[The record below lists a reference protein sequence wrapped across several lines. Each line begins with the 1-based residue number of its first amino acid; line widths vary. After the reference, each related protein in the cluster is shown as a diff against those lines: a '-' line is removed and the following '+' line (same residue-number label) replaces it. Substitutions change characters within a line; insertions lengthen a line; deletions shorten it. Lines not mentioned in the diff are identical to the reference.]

1 MSVHIEI
8 ATNAASAG
16 SPCIA
21 PGVSCL
27 SAALN
32 RVAVWQDGALVRE
45 VELCQAHT
53 LAVSQSLRSM
63 PGASVNINGRPAAIM
78 GV

>member
-1 MSVHIEI
+1 MSVHVEI

-16 SPCIA
+16 APCIA

-27 SAALN
+27 SAAIN
-32 RVAVWQDGALVRE
+32 RVAVWQDGAFVRE
-45 VELCQAHT
+45 VELCHDHT

-63 PGASVNINGRPAAIM
+63 PGASANINGRPAPIVEA
-78 GV
+78 